1 MKKNKYIMES
11 SNKMNGYKNI
21 FDKIRAIE
29 GDILEKEA
37 KISKLK
43 VGISM
48 GKENKLTKEESNK
61 FKQEIEKLRGNRK
74 ALRAKQIELIKN
86 AVDAKDKIIAYSG
99 ADEEAFED
107 MFEDI
112 YGSDDSF
119 LDTEDMFLDLIEE
132 VDLFEDS
139 IEFNFEGTPKNVNSN
154 KIIKD
159 LLQSEREIVV
169 GLRKIASINN
179 HITNATKEKAKLV
192 KVNPE
197 SLKKEVNNLA
207 DTIKKLELKR
217 NSIQSN
223 INKKM
228 KNSDISI
235 QKLASLKKVAF
246 DGDSILEEF
255 DDDSMLID
263 GKIESFYGG
272 DGKGIFGGLFKGK
285 TDEQKKAEWEAREK
299 RKQAKFDLRM
309 ESKRDKQDIKTGIK
323 AQAMRDELSQR
334 NLEAANERSLRQ
346 RELTEQ
352 SKGGGTSLLD
362 VLGGSKTESK
372 QVADGKGDG
381 TDSTK
386 QIVKGVENKY
396 LYIGGG
402 VLLVII
408 LVVVVLMNKK

>member
-1 MKKNKYIMES
+1 MES

-48 GKENKLTKEESNK
+48 GKENKLTKEEANK

-132 VDLFEDS
+132 VDSFEDS

-179 HITNATKEKAKLV
+179 HITNATKEKAKIV
-192 KVNPE
+192 KVTPE
-197 SLKKEVNNLA
+197 SLKKEINNLS

-228 KNSDISI
+228 KESDISI

-255 DDDSMLID
+255 EDDSMLLD
-263 GKIESFYGG
+263 GKIESFYEN
-272 DGKGIFGGLFKGK
+272 KGVFGGLFKGK

-309 ESKRDKQDIKTGIK
+309 ESKRNKEDIKRGIE
-323 AQAMRDELSQR
+323 AQRLRDELSQR
-334 NLEAANERSLRQ
+334 NLEAANERSLKQ
-346 RELTEQ
+346 RELTEK
-352 SKGGGTSLLD
+352 SSNTSLTD
-362 VLGGSKTESK
+362 ILGGKSEQPK
-372 QVADGKGDG
+372 QVEDGKGDG
-381 TDSTK
+381 TK
-386 QIVKGVENKY
+386 QIIKGVENKH

-408 LVVVVLMNKK
+408 LVVVVIMNKK